1 MILSSNA
8 RWSHLSP
15 ITRLIFHNLHIWD
28 LLRYS
33 GISFNQ
39 EMSFPRVLLV
49 LRSTVP
55 QALNKNNQSPI
66 LKQGALG
73 VIEFRYVGKNLGLG
87 DEFSKISK

>member
-1 MILSSNA
+1 MILSSNT

-15 ITRLIFHNLHIWD
+15 ITRLIFHNLHMWD

-49 LRSTVP
+49 LRSTVLRIVK
-55 QALNKNNQSPI
+55 ATTIAVELNAGQVTDRCTDP
-66 LKQGALG
+66 GANKLT
-73 VIEFRYVGKNLGLG
+73 
-87 DEFSKISK
+87 DIS